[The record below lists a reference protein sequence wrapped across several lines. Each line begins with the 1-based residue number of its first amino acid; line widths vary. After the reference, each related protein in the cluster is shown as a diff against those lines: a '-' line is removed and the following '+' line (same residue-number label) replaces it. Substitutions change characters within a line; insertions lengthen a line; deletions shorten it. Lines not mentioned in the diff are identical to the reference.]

1 MTSRKPM
8 LKRIK
13 GRAPAA
19 GSSVDD
25 PRALY
30 MTQVGQP
37 SADPILILEIRTQEP
52 ATNTQRP
59 HSQGYEGM
67 VLSQLLPK
75 LRHLRT
81 LQNEPNIIILHCGAN
96 SLGLVKLESILE
108 QL

>member
-1 MTSRKPM
+1 MRKTKRNSAVRMTSRKPM

-59 HSQGYEGM
+59 HSQEWL
-67 VLSQLLPK
+67 VRDQ
-75 LRHLRT
+75 T
-81 LQNEPNIIILHCGAN
+81 NLQTVHHYLDDFIFIGKPYTNQDPLKI
-96 SLGLVKLESILE
+96 
-108 QL
+108 